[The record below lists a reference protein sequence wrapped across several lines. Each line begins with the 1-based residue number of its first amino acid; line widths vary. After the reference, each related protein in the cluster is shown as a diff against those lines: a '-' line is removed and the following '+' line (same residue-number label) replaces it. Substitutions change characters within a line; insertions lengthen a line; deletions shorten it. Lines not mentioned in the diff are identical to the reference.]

1 MHENER
7 RKYQRLSGSSIQ
19 TSFKRKGFLSFSSY
33 KSVKVVDYS
42 RFGVGIVHNEKYRM
56 GDELLFNFSK
66 QNEHVEHVVGFVCY
80 IKELDDDYSY
90 GIQFDFSANKHMR
103 SENVEKALTR
113 IEKLLDKTVNAE
125 SENEL
130 PPHNETDAA
139 QPSAHH

>member
-7 RKYQRLSGSSIQ
+7 RKHQRLSGSSIQ

-80 IKELDDDYSY
+80 IKELDEDYSY

-125 SENEL
+125 GEIEA

>member
-7 RKYQRLSGSSIQ
+7 RKHQRLSGSSIQ

-80 IKELDDDYSY
+80 IKELDGDYSY

-125 SENEL
+125 NEIEL

-139 QPSAHH
+139 QPNAHH